1 MKIFN
6 SRSVV
11 SRLTVFALALSILNG
26 QALVALAGTSAGE
39 LTVTGQMPT
48 NEKPYVMV
56 NGDRAFSG
64 RSFFSDGTIATT
76 ETTSATINLG
86 KAGRIEVGPAS
97 VLTLSFSSDTIS
109 GTLSSGNIRIANSEG
124 VAVKINTPND
134 VVTNEENAASV
145 FSVVAGPDASNVSAE
160 SGKVRY
166 NNGKSV
172 AAKQQDDDDDDNKYY
187 WVPLVVFGGA
197 AAAILFITL
206 GSDDDD
212 VVSPIR

>member
-1 MKIFN
+1 MKILN

-11 SRLTVFALALSILNG
+11 SRLIVFALALSILNS
-26 QALVALAGTSAGE
+26 QALIALAGTSAGE
-39 LTVTGQMPT
+39 ITVTGQMPT

-97 VLTLSFSSDTIS
+97 VLSLSFSGDSIS
-109 GTLSSGNIRIANSEG
+109 GTLTSGNIRVSNSEG
-124 VAVKINTPND
+124 VAVKINTPSD
-134 VVTNEENAASV
+134 VVTNEQNAASV
-145 FSVVAGPDASNVSAE
+145 FSVFAGPDASNVSAE
-160 SGKVRY
+160 
-166 NNGKSV
+166 NGMVSRNGHPV
-172 AAKQQDDDDDDNKYY
+172 AAKQTDDDDDDNKYY

-206 GSDDDD
+206 SDDDD
-212 VVSPIR
+212 EVVSPVR

>member
-1 MKIFN
+1 MKN
-6 SRSVV
+6 SRSLI
-11 SRLTVFALALSILNG
+11 SRFIVLALAVSVLNG
-26 QALVALAGTSAGE
+26 QALIALAGTSAGE

-86 KAGRIEVGPAS
+86 KAGRIDVGPAS
-97 VLTLSFSSDTIS
+97 VLTLSFSGETIS
-109 GTLSSGNIRIANSEG
+109 GTLTSGNVRVSNGEG
-124 VAVKINTPND
+124 VAVNINTPND
-134 VVTNEENAASV
+134 VITTEQNAASV
-145 FSVVAGPDASNVSAE
+145 FSVVVGPDSTNVTAE
-160 SGKVRY
+160 SGAVRS
-166 NNGKSV
+166 NNGKV
-172 AAKQQDDDDDDNKYY
+172 PAKQSDDDDNKYI

-206 GSDDDD
+206 ANDDDE
-212 VVSPIR
+212 VTSPVR

>member
-1 MKIFN
+1 MKN
-6 SRSVV
+6 SRSLV
-11 SRLTVFALALSILNG
+11 SRFIVLALAISVING
-26 QALVALAGTSAGE
+26 QALITLAGTSAGE

-86 KAGRIEVGPAS
+86 KAGRIDVGPAS
-97 VLTLSFSSDTIS
+97 VLTLSFSGEAIS
-109 GTLSSGNIRIANSEG
+109 GTLTSGKVSVSNGDG

-134 VVTNEENAASV
+134 VITNEENAASV
-145 FSVVAGPDASNVSAE
+145 FSVVVGPDSSNVSAE
-160 SGKVRY
+160 SGAVRY

-172 AAKQQDDDDDDNKYY
+172 ATRQDDDDDDSKYI

-197 AAAILFITL
+197 AAAILFIAL
-206 GSDDDD
+206 SDDDD
-212 VVSPIR
+212 EVVSPIR

>member
-1 MKIFN
+1 MKN
-6 SRSVV
+6 SRSVI
-11 SRLTVFALALSILNG
+11 SRFIVLALALSVLNG
-26 QALVALAGTSAGE
+26 QALIAFAGTSAGE

-86 KAGRIEVGPAS
+86 KAGRIDVGPAS
-97 VLTLSFSSDTIS
+97 VLTLSFSGETIS
-109 GTLSSGNIRIANSEG
+109 GTLTAGNVRVSNGEG
-124 VAVKINTPND
+124 IAVKINTPND
-134 VVTNEENAASV
+134 VITNEQNAASV
-145 FSVVAGPDASNVSAE
+145 FSVVVGPDSSNVSAE
-160 SGKVRY
+160 SGAVRY

-172 AAKQQDDDDDDNKYY
+172 AAKQSDDDDDNKYI
-187 WVPLVVFGGA
+187 WIPLVVFGGA

-206 GSDDDD
+206 SDDDD
-212 VVSPIR
+212 EVVSPIR

>member
-1 MKIFN
+1 MKN
-6 SRSVV
+6 SRSVI
-11 SRLTVFALALSILNG
+11 SRFIVLALAVSVLNG
-26 QALVALAGTSAGE
+26 QALIALAGTSAGE

-97 VLTLSFSSDTIS
+97 VLTLSFSGETIS
-109 GTLSSGNIRIANSEG
+109 GTLTSGTVRVSNGEG
-124 VAVKINTPND
+124 VAVKINTTND
-134 VVTNEENAASV
+134 VITNEQNAASV
-145 FSVVAGPDASNVSAE
+145 FSVVAGPDSTNVTAE
-160 SGKVRY
+160 SGAVHS
-166 NNGKSV
+166 NNGKV
-172 AAKQQDDDDDDNKYY
+172 PAKQSDDDDNKYI
-187 WVPLVVFGGA
+187 WIPLVVFGGA

-206 GSDDDD
+206 ANDDEEIT
-212 VVSPIR
+212 SPVR